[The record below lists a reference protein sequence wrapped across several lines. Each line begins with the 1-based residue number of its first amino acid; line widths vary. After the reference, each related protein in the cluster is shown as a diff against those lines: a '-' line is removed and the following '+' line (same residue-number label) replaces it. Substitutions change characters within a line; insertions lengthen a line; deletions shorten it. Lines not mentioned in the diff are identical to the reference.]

1 LFTGTWLLN
10 NAFWQ
15 WCEHLITGCLF
26 CSYHHHSSR
35 SGWPPCCWF
44 PIEINFE
51 LEKGFLDPRRMMM
64 AIDVNELLLKVFGR
78 SEMAKRNSTSL
89 DEWIMLS
96 LR

>member
-1 LFTGTWLLN
+1 
-10 NAFWQ
+10 
-15 WCEHLITGCLF
+15 
-26 CSYHHHSSR
+26 
-35 SGWPPCCWF
+35 
-44 PIEINFE
+44 
-51 LEKGFLDPRRMMM
+51 M